1 MALRILGVPSAAG
14 AYGNGVARAPG
25 AMRAAGIVEGLRDQ
39 GLAAA
44 DAGDLPA
51 VAFSPDPASLR
62 AQHLDVVIAVARDVA
77 RRVADMD
84 EAGDVPLVLGGNCTI
99 TLGVIAGLCE
109 RHPRLGLAYLDG
121 DADMS
126 TPERTTSGVL
136 DAMGIATMLGLSG
149 AAPAFARMGPRTPLM
164 GGRDI
169 ALLGFDEAELDAALR
184 AQLVSQG
191 VHLFDGRS
199 MRGRAAEAAS
209 EALGALSHRRGLI
222 VHFDVDVVDSTDLPL
237 GQFPHFNQG
246 LSLIDALEAL
256 AVLAAAP
263 DVLAVLITEVN
274 PDNDPDGR
282 HVQRL
287 VDGTVGSLGRAM
299 GG

>member
-14 AYGNGVARAPG
+14 AYGNGVARAPR
-25 AMRAAGIVEGLRDQ
+25 AMRVAGILEGLRDQ

-51 VAFSPDPASLR
+51 VAFSPDPASPR
-62 AQHLDVVIAVARDVA
+62 AQHLDTVIAVARDVA
-77 RRVADMD
+77 RRVAEVD

-126 TPERTTSGVL
+126 TRVRTTSGVL
-136 DAMGIATMLGLSG
+136 DAMGIATMLGLVG
-149 AAPAFARMGPRTPLM
+149 AAPAFAGMGPRTPLM
-164 GGRDI
+164 AGRDI
-169 ALLGFDEAELDAALR
+169 ALLGYDEMELDAEPR
-184 AQLVSQG
+184 EQLVRHG

-199 MRGRAAEAAS
+199 MRARAGQAAS
-209 EALGALSHRRGLI
+209 EALSALSHRRGLI

-246 LSLIDALEAL
+246 VSLADALEAL
-256 AVLAAAP
+256 CVLAAAP
-263 DVLAVLITEVN
+263 DVRAVLITEVN

-287 VDGTVGSLGRAM
+287 VDGVVGVLGRAL
-299 GG
+299 GR

>member
-14 AYGNGVARAPG
+14 AYGNGVARAPR
-25 AMRAAGIVEGLRDQ
+25 AMREAGIVEGLRDR
-39 GLAAA
+39 GLAVA
-44 DAGDLPA
+44 DAGDLP
-51 VAFSPDPASLR
+51 VVPFSPDPASPR
-62 AQHLDVVIAVARDVA
+62 AQQLDTVVAVARDVA
-77 RRVADMD
+77 QRVAGMD
-84 EAGDVPLVLGGNCTI
+84 EAGDTPLVLGGNCTL
-99 TLGVIAGLCE
+99 TLAVVAGLCG

-136 DAMGIATMLGLSG
+136 DAMGIATMLGLAD
-149 AAPAFARMGPRTPLM
+149 AASAFAGIGPRTPLM
-164 GGRDI
+164 AGRDI
-169 ALLGFDEAELDAALR
+169 ALLGYDEMELEAEPR
-184 AQLVSQG
+184 EQLVAHG

-199 MRGRAAEAAS
+199 MRGRAAEAAAD
-209 EALGALSHRRGLI
+209 ALDALSHRRGLI

-246 LSLIDALEAL
+246 LSLADALEAL

-282 HVQRL
+282 HVRRL
-287 VDGTVGSLGRAM
+287 VDGTGGALGRAM